1 MMAEVGDHNSNT
13 TTCAAVLNSM
23 EETAFCCEQLPEGE
37 CIEAQKEEDGS
48 LVELDCRNGFSEG
61 RKEFVTPA
69 VGMEFESYDDAYNY
83 YICYAKEVGFRVRVK
98 NSWFKRNSREKY
110 GAVLCC
116 SSQGFKRIKDVNHM
130 RKETRT
136 GCPAM
141 IRMRLMDSQRWRILE
156 VTLEHNHMLGSKIH
170 KSVKKMGTGT
180 KKKSLLSSNAEV
192 HTVKLYRALV
202 IDAGGHLR
210 NAFWADSRSRAACG
224 YFGDVIYFDNTYL
237 SSKYEIPLV
246 AFVGINHHG
255 QSVLLGCGLLAGET
269 IESYVWLF
277 RAWITSLSGCSPQT
291 IITDKCKVL
300 QSAIAEV
307 FPQSLHRFGLP
318 LIMKKVPEKLGGL
331 RNYDMIRK
339 ELIKAIYET
348 LKMNEFESAWAFMVQ
363 RFGVGDHE
371 WLCSLYEDRNCWAP
385 VYVKD
390 TFFAGMSATRPG
402 ESFTPF
408 FDRFVHKQTPLK
420 EFLDKYELALH
431 KKHKEEALAD
441 IESRSSTPLLKTRC
455 SFELQLSRM
464 YTRQMFLKFQFE
476 VEEMYSCFGT
486 TQLHVDGPVII
497 FLVKERVL
505 CEGNRREIRDFEVL
519 YSRTAGEVRCICSCF
534 NFYGYLCRHALC
546 VLNFNGVEEI
556 PSRYILSR
564 WKKDYKRLHIPDHNT
579 GVPDDIDHSQWSNQ
593 LFRSALQVVE
603 EGTVSVDHYNVA
615 LHAIEESLNKVHD
628 IDDGSPNSDQL
639 LEVADEQ
646 NILVNGCG
654 QLFEIDGSEH
664 ENGRDETTVID
675 GYGGESQ
682 GKGYPPP
689 VVGMEFD
696 TYDDAYNYYNSYAK
710 EIGFAIRVKSSW
722 TRRNSKE
729 KRGAVLCC
737 NCEGFKTLKEA
748 NSHRKETRTGCLA
761 MIRLRSVESNR
772 WRVDEVKLEHNH
784 SFDPER
790 AQNSKSHKRTDGGSK
805 RKLEP
810 TLDVEVRTIKL
821 YRMPVGDASGYGS
834 PNSNEGGTST
844 NLNFSRHLKLR
855 KGDTELVSNYFC
867 KCQLINPNF
876 FYVMDLNDDGQLRNI
891 FWIDSR
897 SRAAYSYF
905 GDVVAF
911 DSTCL
916 SNNYE
921 IPLVSFVGVNH
932 HGQSILL
939 GCGLLADETFET
951 YNWFFRAWLTCMS
964 GRPPQ
969 TVVTNQCNKAMQS
982 AIAEVFPRAHHR
994 ICLSQ
999 VMQSILGCLVQF
1011 QEYEAIQMALSRVIY
1026 ETKTI
1031 DDFERA
1037 WDELTQHFGIRNH
1050 EKLQSLY
1057 GEREHWAPAYT
1068 KDTFFAG
1075 ISDQEKGESVVPFFK
1090 GHVHQQ
1096 TSLKEFFEI
1105 YELVMEQKRKTEA
1118 IDDFKS
1124 RDSSPS
1130 LRTRYYYEL
1139 QLSKLYTNAMFRK
1152 VQEEIVMM
1160 SSCFGITESQ
1170 TNGSTATYMVKERQG
1185 EELVQDAGHVEV
1197 TYDKTGAEVRCSCC
1211 CFNFKGYLCRHA
1223 LSILDYNGVEEIPC
1237 QYVLPRWRKDFKRLY
1252 VPHLSSDN
1260 VDITNPVQCFDH
1272 LYKRAMQVVEEGM
1285 ISQAHYMV
1293 SWQAFKES
1301 LNKIRL
1307 VSDKIE

>member
-1 MMAEVGDHNSNT
+1 MSINNNNDLNENT
-13 TTCAAVLNSM
+13 
-23 EETAFCCEQLPEGE
+23 
-37 CIEAQKEEDGS
+37 
-48 LVELDCRNGFSEG
+48 
-61 RKEFVTPA
+61 
-69 VGMEFESYDDAYNY
+69 
-83 YICYAKEVGFRVRVK
+83 VRV
-98 NSWFKRNSREKY
+98 
-110 GAVLCC
+110 
-116 SSQGFKRIKDVNHM
+116 
-130 RKETRT
+130 
-136 GCPAM
+136 
-141 IRMRLMDSQRWRILE
+141 
-156 VTLEHNHMLGSKIH
+156 
-170 KSVKKMGTGT
+170 
-180 KKKSLLSSNAEV
+180 
-192 HTVKLYRALV
+192 
-202 IDAGGHLR
+202 
-210 NAFWADSRSRAACG
+210 
-224 YFGDVIYFDNTYL
+224 
-237 SSKYEIPLV
+237 
-246 AFVGINHHG
+246 
-255 QSVLLGCGLLAGET
+255 
-269 IESYVWLF
+269 
-277 RAWITSLSGCSPQT
+277 CSPST
-291 IITDKCKVL
+291 NDK
-300 QSAIAEV
+300 S
-307 FPQSLHRFGLP
+307 FSL
-318 LIMKKVPEKLGGL
+318 
-331 RNYDMIRK
+331 
-339 ELIKAIYET
+339 
-348 LKMNEFESAWAFMVQ
+348 
-363 RFGVGDHE
+363 
-371 WLCSLYEDRNCWAP
+371 
-385 VYVKD
+385 
-390 TFFAGMSATRPG
+390 
-402 ESFTPF
+402 
-408 FDRFVHKQTPLK
+408 
-420 EFLDKYELALH
+420 
-431 KKHKEEALAD
+431 
-441 IESRSSTPLLKTRC
+441 
-455 SFELQLSRM
+455 
-464 YTRQMFLKFQFE
+464 
-476 VEEMYSCFGT
+476 T
-486 TQLHVDGPVII
+486 T
-497 FLVKERVL
+497 
-505 CEGNRREIRDFEVL
+505 
-519 YSRTAGEVRCICSCF
+519 
-534 NFYGYLCRHALC
+534 
-546 VLNFNGVEEI
+546 
-556 PSRYILSR
+556 
-564 WKKDYKRLHIPDHNT
+564 
-579 GVPDDIDHSQWSNQ
+579 
-593 LFRSALQVVE
+593 
-603 EGTVSVDHYNVA
+603 
-615 LHAIEESLNKVHD
+615 

-646 NILVNGCG
+646 NILVNGCD

-664 ENGRDETTVID
+664 ENGRDETTVVD
-675 GYGGESQ
+675 GYAGESQ

-710 EIGFAIRVKSSW
+710 EIGFSIRVKSSW

-1031 DDFERA
+1031 DEFERA
-1037 WDELTQHFGIRNH
+1037 WDELTQHFGLRNH

-1170 TNGSTATYMVKERQG
+1170 TNGSSVTYMVKVRQG

-1252 VPHLSSDN
+1252 VPHLTSYN

>member
-1 MMAEVGDHNSNT
+1 MSINNNNDLNENT
-13 TTCAAVLNSM
+13 
-23 EETAFCCEQLPEGE
+23 
-37 CIEAQKEEDGS
+37 
-48 LVELDCRNGFSEG
+48 
-61 RKEFVTPA
+61 
-69 VGMEFESYDDAYNY
+69 
-83 YICYAKEVGFRVRVK
+83 VRV
-98 NSWFKRNSREKY
+98 
-110 GAVLCC
+110 
-116 SSQGFKRIKDVNHM
+116 
-130 RKETRT
+130 
-136 GCPAM
+136 
-141 IRMRLMDSQRWRILE
+141 
-156 VTLEHNHMLGSKIH
+156 
-170 KSVKKMGTGT
+170 
-180 KKKSLLSSNAEV
+180 
-192 HTVKLYRALV
+192 
-202 IDAGGHLR
+202 
-210 NAFWADSRSRAACG
+210 
-224 YFGDVIYFDNTYL
+224 
-237 SSKYEIPLV
+237 
-246 AFVGINHHG
+246 
-255 QSVLLGCGLLAGET
+255 
-269 IESYVWLF
+269 
-277 RAWITSLSGCSPQT
+277 CSPST
-291 IITDKCKVL
+291 NDK
-300 QSAIAEV
+300 S
-307 FPQSLHRFGLP
+307 FSL
-318 LIMKKVPEKLGGL
+318 
-331 RNYDMIRK
+331 
-339 ELIKAIYET
+339 
-348 LKMNEFESAWAFMVQ
+348 
-363 RFGVGDHE
+363 
-371 WLCSLYEDRNCWAP
+371 
-385 VYVKD
+385 
-390 TFFAGMSATRPG
+390 
-402 ESFTPF
+402 
-408 FDRFVHKQTPLK
+408 
-420 EFLDKYELALH
+420 
-431 KKHKEEALAD
+431 
-441 IESRSSTPLLKTRC
+441 
-455 SFELQLSRM
+455 
-464 YTRQMFLKFQFE
+464 
-476 VEEMYSCFGT
+476 T
-486 TQLHVDGPVII
+486 T
-497 FLVKERVL
+497 
-505 CEGNRREIRDFEVL
+505 
-519 YSRTAGEVRCICSCF
+519 
-534 NFYGYLCRHALC
+534 
-546 VLNFNGVEEI
+546 
-556 PSRYILSR
+556 
-564 WKKDYKRLHIPDHNT
+564 
-579 GVPDDIDHSQWSNQ
+579 
-593 LFRSALQVVE
+593 
-603 EGTVSVDHYNVA
+603 
-615 LHAIEESLNKVHD
+615 

-646 NILVNGCG
+646 NILVNGCD

-664 ENGRDETTVID
+664 ENGRDETTVVD
-675 GYGGESQ
+675 GYAGESQ

-855 KGDTELVSNYFC
+855 KEIMKSFNPCMVNVS
-867 KCQLINPNF
+867 
-876 FYVMDLNDDGQLRNI
+876 
-891 FWIDSR
+891 
-897 SRAAYSYF
+897 
-905 GDVVAF
+905 
-911 DSTCL
+911 T
-916 SNNYE
+916 
-921 IPLVSFVGVNH
+921 
-932 HGQSILL
+932 
-939 GCGLLADETFET
+939 GLL
-951 YNWFFRAWLTCMS
+951 LT
-964 GRPPQ
+964 
-969 TVVTNQCNKAMQS
+969 
-982 AIAEVFPRAHHR
+982 PRTR
-994 ICLSQ
+994 FLLEFLI
-999 VMQSILGCLVQF
+999 
-1011 QEYEAIQMALSRVIY
+1011 
-1026 ETKTI
+1026 K
-1031 DDFERA
+1031 
-1037 WDELTQHFGIRNH
+1037 
-1050 EKLQSLY
+1050 K
-1057 GEREHWAPAYT
+1057 
-1068 KDTFFAG
+1068 
-1075 ISDQEKGESVVPFFK
+1075 K

-1170 TNGSTATYMVKERQG
+1170 TNGSSVTYMVKVRQG

-1252 VPHLSSDN
+1252 VPHLTSYN